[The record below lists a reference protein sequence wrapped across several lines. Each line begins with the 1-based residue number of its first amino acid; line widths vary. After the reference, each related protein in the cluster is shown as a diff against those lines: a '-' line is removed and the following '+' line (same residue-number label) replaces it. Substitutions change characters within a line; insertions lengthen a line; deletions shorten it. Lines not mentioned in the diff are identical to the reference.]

1 MRSLERRFPAI
12 PSFGPT
18 LPGRAPVRLFALLA
32 VRNGM
37 RFLPGYVANV
47 APHVDAIVA
56 LDDGSTDGSAEYLA
70 GRREVVELI
79 RIPCGRRGWDEVGNY
94 RRLLEAAFR
103 LGAEWALCLDVD
115 ERLES
120 DFRARAERVIRR
132 GGAFGYTAFSVRLRE
147 LWNERDRFRADGI
160 WGQKTQPRL
169 FRVRPDHELDEAPLH
184 GIKAPLQAAPFRLGD
199 LVVYHLA
206 MLTEADR
213 ADRRAKYERLDPQA
227 RWQERG
233 YAYLT
238 DQRGLRL
245 RSVPRRRAWVE

>member
-37 RFLPGYVANV
+37 RFLPGYVGNV
-47 APHVDAIVA
+47 APHVDE
-56 LDDGSTDGSAEYLA
+56 L
-70 GRREVVELI
+70 VELI
-79 RIPCGRRGWDEVGNY
+79 RIPRERPGWDEVGNY

-115 ERLES
+115 ERLEW

-132 GGAFGYTAFSVRLRE
+132 GGRFGYTAFSVRFRE

-213 ADRRAKYERLDPQA
+213 AARRAKYERLDPQA